1 MKQYETVDTVRDSRA
16 TRRVSIKKRGGN
28 HSARIG
34 VECVSAGKKGGS
46 GKAVKVQWERMERV
60 TMMQRGV
67 KVSQNPLPK
76 FWKSFVKCINQ
87 CFFGSYGSINECKF
101 QLEFNPYS
109 NLKHWIKFELQPH
122 SYYNR
127 IHITTPSKVIKTR
140 IKPHSIQLQLYNI
153 LYY

>member
-76 FWKSFVKCINQ
+76 F
-87 CFFGSYGSINECKF
+87 
-101 QLEFNPYS
+101 
-109 NLKHWIKFELQPH
+109 
-122 SYYNR
+122 
-127 IHITTPSKVIKTR
+127 
-140 IKPHSIQLQLYNI
+140 
-153 LYY
+153 